1 MIAWLD
7 MESRRKRRRHRQCP
21 GFYLVSCGHS
31 DSTNQERSLREG
43 LGFRNKMLNSI
54 LDIFNSSTKTHLF
67 TLWAPLVQGDNK
79 KTDTHLTFRIFIFV
93 LICSSVCLARNHS
106 NQIPSNSRITKSRK
120 FTQGFQQP
128 PPILSP
134 LSHLTSHFILKNQE
148 ERRLLML
155 SFNLHSNPC
164 YHSHFIDEEALST
177 GWRLRF
183 RLTYGVTN
191 SLICLGGELRP

>member
-67 TLWAPLVQGDNK
+67 TLWDPLVQGDNK

-93 LICSSVCLARNHS
+93 LICSSMCLARNHS

-148 ERRLLML
+148 ERRLLMFANCQRPFVIFRFPLIYPPIIGVL
-155 SFNLHSNPC
+155 SH
-164 YHSHFIDEEALST
+164 H
-177 GWRLRF
+177 RF
-183 RLTYGVTN
+183 FDILFY
-191 SLICLGGELRP
+191 LISQNVFF